1 MKRVFLIV
9 LDSCGCGAA
18 PDSEKFG
25 DIGVNTLRSCATSQ
39 YLSVPNMISLGLSDI
54 PTVDYLPTEAHPTGA
69 YGRIQELS
77 AGKDTTIGHWEIAG
91 LVSPQPL
98 PTYPN
103 GFPEEVLKPFREATG
118 RGVLANA
125 PWSGTEVIQ
134 QYGDEHCKTG
144 DLIVY
149 LRRLRVPDRRPRGRG
164 APGDPV

>member
-98 PTYPN
+98 PT
-103 GFPEEVLKPFREATG
+103 GTTSL
-118 RGVLANA
+118 
-125 PWSGTEVIQ
+125 WSPPSPP
-134 QYGDEHCKTG
+134 CWM
-144 DLIVY
+144 
-149 LRRLRVPDRRPRGRG
+149 P
-164 APGDPV
+164 

>member
-25 DIGVNTLRSCATSQ
+25 DIGVNTLRSCATSK

-91 LVSPQPL
+91 LVSPSPCPPI
-98 PTYPN
+98 PT
-103 GFPEEVLKPFREATG
+103 G
-118 RGVLANA
+118 
-125 PWSGTEVIQ
+125 S
-134 QYGDEHCKTG
+134 
-144 DLIVY
+144 
-149 LRRLRVPDRRPRGRG
+149 RRRC
-164 APGDPV
+164 